1 MLKFLSKKSAP
12 AQEVDQE
19 IVERDHTGLRFEPV
33 KGLYLYAEARFF
45 ILLFLFVLFYLIAG
59 ETGSEWIYLIAA
71 GTFALIVLGLTL
83 PLFQILDTHAS
94 LFFPGEAAAQERLPI
109 QLVVTHAIF
118 QGVLADFLPLRW
130 IRFKTNLVK
139 LDKRSSRGFVEPCV
153 VVHAGKKEFVLT
165 MTEPL
170 KRGLYRFDSL
180 DASTCFP
187 FAILWWSRKLP
198 VALLQ
203 KSLMRDAGLLTVYP
217 KLVPMRSHFLK
228 TLGAGGDT
236 MGALQERNRAS
247 QESSAVRGLREYR
260 VGDSPRWVHWPST
273 ARTNRLLV
281 KEFESESSPQYYVAL
296 DTHAPWQSEDQFE
309 LAVCLAYSIL
319 HWQAPRNRFELLV
332 PPSDELRD
340 VYAMPSGLA
349 RSREIL
355 ARLQQQ
361 LIDNTVL
368 EATDENPEESSF
380 RRIEEIFKETLR
392 SHPGSI
398 LFTIFPGAGA
408 SVVNLIETTLDKHGR
423 PFKGVGR
430 PQRHHALSPELVTG
444 QHKPLPLKDYA
455 GPARGQMVAR
465 ISQIEQIA
473 LL

>member
-1 MLKFLSKKSAP
+1 MAP
-12 AQEVDQE
+12 AEPVDRE
-19 IVERDHTGLRFEPV
+19 KVARDHKGLRIEPV

-45 ILLFLFVLFYLIAG
+45 VLLILFGLFYLIAG

-94 LFFPGEAAAQERLPI
+94 LFFPGEAEAQERLPI

-118 QGVLADFLPLRW
+118 QGLLADLLPLRW

-139 LDKRSSRGFVEPCV
+139 LDKRASRGFVEPCV

-187 FAILWWSRKLP
+187 FAILWWSRKVP

-217 KLVPMRSHFLK
+217 KLVTMRSHFLK
-228 TLGAGGDT
+228 TVGAGGDT

-260 VGDSPRWVHWPST
+260 IGDSPRWVHWPST

-281 KEFESESSPQYYVAL
+281 KEFESESSPQYFVAL

-309 LAVCLAYSIL
+309 LAVCLANSIL
-319 HWQAPRNRFELLV
+319 HCEAPRTRFELLV
-332 PPSDELRD
+332 PPSDELKD
-340 VYAMPSGLA
+340 VYAMPIGLA

-355 ARLQQQ
+355 ARLQQH
-361 LIDNTVL
+361 IESNTTPD
-368 EATDENPEESSF
+368 TDENPEESSF
-380 RRIEEIFKETLR
+380 RRIEQIFKETLR

-408 SVVNLIETTLDKHGR
+408 SVVNLVETTLDKHGR
-423 PFKGVGR
+423 PFKGAGR

-444 QHKPLPLKDYA
+444 QQKALPVKDYV
-455 GPARGQMVAR
+455 GSSRGQMVAR